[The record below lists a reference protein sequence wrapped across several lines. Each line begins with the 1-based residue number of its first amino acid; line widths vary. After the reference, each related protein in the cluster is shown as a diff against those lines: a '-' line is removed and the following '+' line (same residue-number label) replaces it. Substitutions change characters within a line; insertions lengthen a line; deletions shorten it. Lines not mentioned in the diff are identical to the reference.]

1 MQIDGLNTQD
11 LGIELYDLSGKL
23 VQKTTLNKGASITYI
38 DTKTLYAGTYFV
50 KIIGANSVVNKK
62 VIIEK

>member
-1 MQIDGLNTQD
+1 MVLAA
-11 LGIELYDLSGKL
+11 LHLAPPPAPPVEEVKP
-23 VQKTTLNKGASITYI
+23 SIMSRFFSYI